1 MQLIWLHA
9 SCCLTRPGSLTH
21 SFLLPARGLRKE
33 KKWKNKKW
41 WSEKVYSGRMAW
53 GGYGIWKEWREWE
66 NQRWS
71 RGLRGGDDL
80 LGCVCSQSPPLWH
93 NRTMYSKGFKYLYP
107 DLMFLATHTHIY
119 TRAWKGWMLNCLP
132 WITEVSS
139 PPFYF
144 LPLWFFSCT
153 PLVVSVQVSRS
164 VSSVQ
169 CSRAPNKDGWG
180 QQDCVAVQHPPWQ
193 SL

>member
-1 MQLIWLHA
+1 MKRFTVEEW
-9 SCCLTRPGSLTH
+9 
-21 SFLLPARGLRKE
+21 RG
-33 KKWKNKKW
+33 
-41 WSEKVYSGRMAW
+41 V
-53 GGYGIWKEWREWE
+53 GGDGIWKEWREWE

-107 DLMFLATHTHIY
+107 DLMFLATHTHVY

-139 PPFYF
+139 PTF
-144 LPLWFFSCT
+144 LFS
-153 PLVVSVQVSRS
+153 PLVVLHRCRCRCLGLL
-164 VSSVQ
+164 VQ
-169 CSRAPNKDGWG
+169 CGAAEPLIKMAGANRIVSQSSTHPGSLSNVLSNHCDGQLG
-180 QQDCVAVQHPPWQ
+180 LCAVTINI
-193 SL
+193 L